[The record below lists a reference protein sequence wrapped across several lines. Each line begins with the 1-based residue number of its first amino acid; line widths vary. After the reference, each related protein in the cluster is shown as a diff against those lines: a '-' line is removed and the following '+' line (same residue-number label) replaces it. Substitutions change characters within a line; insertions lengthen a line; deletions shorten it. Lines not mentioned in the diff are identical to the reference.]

1 MRRVSDF
8 HHLWIVEAELEVRN
22 PAPEG
27 DPQGERIFAALAQYA
42 SDDTEPY
49 PTTCRRS
56 DDGWL
61 EIGFP
66 VWAASRWAAIAAGA
80 AVLSEACARS
90 ATDIGVVRL
99 SAGES
104 TTEIEAYR
112 ERFQAMEASSK

>member
-1 MRRVSDF
+1 MTDF
-8 HHLWIVEAELEVRN
+8 HHLWIVDAELEVRN
-22 PAPEG
+22 PAPHG
-27 DPQGERIFAALAQYA
+27 DTQAERIFAALTEYA

-80 AVLSEACARS
+80 TLLSEACAR
-90 ATDIGVVRL
+90 ADTDIGVVRL

-104 TTEIEAYR
+104 KSEIEGYR
-112 ERFQAMEASSK
+112 ERFQAMEASSR